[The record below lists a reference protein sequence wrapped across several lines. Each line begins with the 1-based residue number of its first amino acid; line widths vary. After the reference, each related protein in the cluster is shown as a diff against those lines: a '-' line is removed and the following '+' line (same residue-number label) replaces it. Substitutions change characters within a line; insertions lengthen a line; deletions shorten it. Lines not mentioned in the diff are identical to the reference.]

1 MSARRVSAN
10 RRRWLRA
17 LAAGVPA
24 LLALAGCGNK
34 IAIPQPEG
42 LFSVSAWLEDATFAE
57 TEVRQLRQSLG
68 GLFVVTPTAVAKR
81 DLEFHDV
88 ARAEGLTDATAL
100 CVDQGDD
107 LVFVWDQGT
116 RQLHWYSA
124 ADLTPL
130 GSAPL
135 PGVQSVRAVAADT
148 AGIGQVLGARTYLY
162 LADPDSAVVHRYAF
176 DDFAGPQARGI
187 LTRSAGLG
195 TRSVHEPAGLATD
208 SEGRLLVCDT
218 DTLRNWVI
226 RFDGTP
232 DLEDRTP
239 ASDDQDPLRGSAV
252 VFEET
257 ACLPAPPADY
267 TLGDAAGCGEEDTWV
282 GAPSSAE
289 GEFRAP
295 ADVAVDGSGR
305 IFVADTGNSRV
316 QVFDPLGHYT
326 LQFGNGTN
334 CPLPV
339 ALAIVDIRTGTGV
352 ADVNHAA
359 YVFVLTPGTDL
370 VRRFI
375 SSEHYMYI
383 HREPPPIRP

>member
-1 MSARRVSAN
+1 MNGRRATAARTVA
-10 RRRWLRA
+10 LGLVGVA
-17 LAAGVPA
+17 LAVLGGP
-24 LLALAGCGNK
+24 GCGEK
-34 IAIPQPEG
+34 ITIPEPEG
-42 LFSVSAWLEDATFAE
+42 LFSVSAWLEDGTFDD
-57 TEVRQLRQSLG
+57 TEARQLTQSLG
-68 GLFVVTPTAVAKR
+68 GLFVVTPTAVVKR
-81 DLEFHDV
+81 DLEYNQV
-88 ARAEGLTDATAL
+88 ARVEGLTDATAI

-116 RQLHWYSA
+116 RELHWYSA
-124 ADLTPL
+124 SDLAPL
-130 GSAPL
+130 GAAPL
-135 PGVQSVRAVAADT
+135 PAVQSVRAVAADT
-148 AGIGQVLGARTYLY
+148 AGITQVLGARTYVY
-162 LADPDSAVVHRYAF
+162 LADADSAVVHRYAF
-176 DDFAGPQARGI
+176 DEFAGPLARGI

-208 SEGRLLVCDT
+208 GDGRLLVCDT

-239 ASDDQDPLRGSAV
+239 ATDDQDPLRGSAV
-252 VFEET
+252 VFEQT

-267 TLGDAAGCGEEDTWV
+267 TLGNAAGCGEEDTWV
-282 GAPSSAE
+282 GAPSSAA

-295 ADVAVDGSGR
+295 AAVAVDGSGR

-316 QVFDPLGHYT
+316 QVFDGIGHYT
-326 LQFGNGTN
+326 LQFGNPTN
-334 CPLPV
+334 CPLPASL
-339 ALAIVDIRTGTGV
+339 ALVDIRTGTG
-352 ADVNHAA
+352 AGDINHAA
-359 YVFVLTPGTDL
+359 YVFALTPGSGQ

>member
-1 MSARRVSAN
+1 MIGRRGTSG
-10 RRRWLRA
+10 RPLLGA
-17 LAAGVPA
+17 LAVAA
-24 LLALAGCGNK
+24 LAVAALAGCGQK

-42 LFSVSAWLEDATFAE
+42 LFSVSAWLEDATFDDPDA
-57 TEVRQLRQSLG
+57 RQLTQSLG
-68 GLFVVTPTAVAKR
+68 GLFVVTPTAVVKR
-81 DLEFHDV
+81 DLEYNQV
-88 ARAEGLTDATAL
+88 ARAEGLVDATAV

-107 LVFVWDQGT
+107 LVFVWDQGAHEL
-116 RQLHWYSA
+116 RWFA
-124 ADLTPL
+124 AVDLAPL

-135 PGVQSVRAVAADT
+135 PAVQSVRAVATDT
-148 AGIGQVLGARTYLY
+148 AGISQVLGAQLYVY

-176 DDFAGPQARGI
+176 DEFAGPLARGI
-187 LTRSAGLG
+187 LTRAAGLG
-195 TRSVHEPAGLATD
+195 TRSVHEAAGMAVD
-208 SEGRLLVCDT
+208 GGGRLLVCDT

-239 ASDDQDPLRGSAV
+239 APDDQDPLRGSAV
-252 VFEET
+252 VFEST

-282 GAPSSAE
+282 GGPSADA

-295 ADVAVDGSGR
+295 AAVAVDGSGR

-316 QVFDPLGHYT
+316 QVFDDVGHYT
-326 LQFGNGTN
+326 LQFGNTGN
-334 CPLPV
+334 CPLPSSL
-339 ALAIVDIRTGTGV
+339 ALVDIRTGTGV
-352 ADVNHAA
+352 DDVNHAA
-359 YVFVLTPGTDL
+359 YVFALTPGTAQ